1 MRQFLALLAAAGAVR
16 WDACWQKI
24 VPKVAATWTEA
35 GVFRGIAPEAVGA
48 VTLDTLD
55 AHVRKGGFLSARRGF
70 PRADDGWET
79 EPFQIRRG
87 TREALEDRGTLILNG
102 VAETVP
108 ACARCALAAL
118 DVFKAPAS
126 LNCYATGPHVDVAAP
141 PHSDAQ
147 GIVVLQ
153 TVGAQRWR
161 VWDARPFHAAE
172 LNAVLTAGK
181 GAPLT
186 LGAPVL
192 DVLLEVGDALYAP
205 AGWPHATATLEDTS
219 VHLTLGLDHAIFGLD
234 RFSMN
239 RAVAARGGE
248 RLEVSNAVARPFAG
262 GGDIGDSDVA
272 EAFAAHSARIVEAQ
286 ARLYGDCLTNTAP
299 GAWKERWLRWAD
311 DSCRFVQAHRAFI
324 AGDALVLEDIDEE
337 VSRQNAR
344 FAARELRMQG
354 YDM

>member
-1 MRQFLALLAAAGAVR
+1 MRRLLALLAAASAMQ
-16 WDACWQKI
+16 WDVCWQKI
-24 VPKVAATWTEA
+24 VPKVAETWTEA
-35 GVFRGIAPEAVGA
+35 GVFRGVAPEAVGA

-55 AHVRKGGFLSARRGF
+55 AHVRAGGFLSARRGY
-70 PRADDGWET
+70 PCAYYGWET
-79 EPFQIRRG
+79 EPFPMRRG
-87 TREALEDRGTLILNG
+87 TREALADRGTLILNG

-108 ACARCALAAL
+108 ECARCALAAL
-118 DVFKAPAS
+118 DAFRAPAS
-126 LNCYATGPHVDVAAP
+126 LNCYATGPHCAVAAP

-153 TVGAQRWR
+153 TVGAQRWK
-161 VWDARPFHAAE
+161 VWDARPFYATE

-181 GAPLT
+181 GAPLK

-192 DVLLEVGDALYAP
+192 DVLLKEGDALYAP
-205 AGWPHATATLEDTS
+205 AGWPHATATLDDTS
-219 VHLTLGLDHAIFGLD
+219 VHLTRGLDHAIFGLD

-248 RLEVSNAVARPFAG
+248 RLEVSNAMARPFAG

-286 ARLYGDCLTNTAP
+286 VRLYRDCLTNTSSKT
-299 GAWKERWLRWAD
+299 WKERWLRWAD
-311 DSCRFVQAHRAFI
+311 DSCRFVQAHSAFI
-324 AGDALVLEDIDEE
+324 GGDAFVLEDIDGE
-337 VSRQNAR
+337 VSRQNAL

-354 YDM
+354 Y